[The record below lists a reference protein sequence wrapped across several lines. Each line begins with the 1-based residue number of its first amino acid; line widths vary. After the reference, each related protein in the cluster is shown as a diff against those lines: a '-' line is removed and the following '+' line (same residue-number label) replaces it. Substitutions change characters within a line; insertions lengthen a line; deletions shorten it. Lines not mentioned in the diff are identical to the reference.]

1 MDALMRTVRRDSA
14 PYLPLPNHSPALV
27 SSPALSDDTEADF
40 DDDDEK
46 RFTSSDRRDSAGTVL
61 TFSTF
66 DDDYDEGDSFDSS
79 TPLRR
84 SRADSAGTTS
94 SGNVDPPDPVLI
106 RRHRRCILLVL
117 GVVLLLVSYL
127 TAATQI
133 LSSDSSTFSSTLS
146 RFSSSLPPSSSSSSS
161 SRFQPICTPTS
172 WSSGH
177 WAPLSPSL
185 PPNSSIWTSSG
196 FTSGCAQ
203 NWFRGDWYLGL
214 VPPGDGT
221 PSEED
226 GAWPMS
232 EYRRRAGGWVWESE
246 SEACREGVERPWEE
260 GAAGERTAQAESE
273 SVRGLLQDLV
283 DRGGWLIVGDSLSE
297 QHFFSLSCLL
307 SAHVRAQ
314 WPYPPMSEWHQI
326 KEEHLYLRRDSPLV
340 LSGALALPEGWTDAD
355 YEERPLVSHV
365 RSDHG
370 FAPHELV
377 EIYESATSPSSLSS
391 PSTSSAF
398 TANSYL
404 SLTAVPPIAPSTSL
418 LTSVETFSPSFSYSL
433 SLFLSPS
440 SPRSIS
446 RPVTQEGD
454 SPSYAPETT
463 PPSALELER
472 NGTRRGNYRAL
483 LFSTGAH
490 FSARHF
496 NLPTSDADVEFFS
509 AVFAT
514 WLDRVAEAGELEG
527 KEILVRPTNNGHN
540 DCHAA
545 REPLE
550 SEDPSRSTDW
560 SWADM
565 ELMNREAQRMVAALD
580 HPRITFLDIDRP
592 GKLRPDAHTN
602 SDCLHL
608 SVGSGVVEGW
618 TRYIAYWLHERGMAL
633 DAKNDGE
640 EMGKGM
646 GGFEWLV
653 KGLGWR

>member
-1 MDALMRTVRRDSA
+1 MGALMRTVRRDSA
-14 PYLPLPNHSPALV
+14 PYLPLPNTSPALV
-27 SSPALSDDTEADF
+27 SSPGLSDDTETDL

-46 RFTSSDRRDSAGTVL
+46 RFISSDRRDSAGTVL
-61 TFSTF
+61 TFSSTS
-66 DDDYDEGDSFDSS
+66 DDYDEGDSFDSS

-84 SRADSAGTTS
+84 SRLDSAGTTS
-94 SGNVDPPDPVLI
+94 SGDVDPPNPVLI

-127 TAATQI
+127 AATTQL
-133 LSSDSSTFSSTLS
+133 LSSASSTFSSTLS
-146 RFSSSLPPSSSSSSS
+146 RFSPSFLPSSSASSFA
-161 SRFQPICTPTS
+161 RFVPTCTPTA

-177 WAPLSPSL
+177 WAPLSPL
-185 PPNSSIWTSSG
+185 PLPNSSIWTSTG

-203 NWFRGDWYLGL
+203 NWFRNDWYLGL
-214 VPPGDGT
+214 VPPGDGA
-221 PSEED
+221 PSVED
-226 GAWPMS
+226 GSWPMS
-232 EYRRRAGGWVWESE
+232 EYRRRAGGWVWESG
-246 SEACREGVERPWEE
+246 SEACRERVEWLWEKGAE
-260 GAAGERTAQAESE
+260 GEWKAQAESE
-273 SVRGLLQDLV
+273 GVKGLLQDLV

-340 LSGALALPEGWTDAD
+340 LSGALALPEEWTDAD

-377 EIYESATSPSSLSS
+377 EIHESATSPTSFSSASS
-391 PSTSSAF
+391 SSAF
-398 TANSYL
+398 TANSYP
-404 SLTAVPPIAPSTSL
+404 SLIAIGPSTSL
-418 LTSVETFSPSFSYSL
+418 LTPVETFSPSFSYSL
-433 SLFLSPS
+433 SLFLAPS
-440 SPRSIS
+440 SPRLIS

-463 PPSALELER
+463 PPSVLELER
-472 NGTRRGNYRAL
+472 NGTRRGSYRAL
-483 LFSTGAH
+483 IFSTGAH
-490 FSARHF
+490 FSTRHF
-496 NLPTSDADVEFFS
+496 NLPASDAQIDFFN

-527 KEILVRPTNNGHN
+527 KEILVRPTNRGHN

-560 SWADM
+560 NWADM
-565 ELMNREAQRMVAALD
+565 ELMNREAQRMVEALN

-592 GKLRPDAHTN
+592 GKLRPDAHTD

-618 TRYIAYWLHERGMAL
+618 TRYVAYWLHERELAL
-633 DAKNDGE
+633 DAKKDGE
-640 EMGKGM
+640 ETVRRM
-646 GGFEWLV
+646 GGFGWLA
-653 KGLGWR
+653 KGFGWR